1 MRVEESYTRRVVPR
15 EVDDM
20 RTLPKIFC
28 FSNGGAPGFMTAIAI
43 AEDGKV
49 LGSHMCSSEGWMPI
63 DLGVIE
69 GYRRDRHEEQYS
81 VHYPDGYEME
91 WVPYNAIDTHEALTK
106 AFDAN
111 AALALEA
118 AFALEA
124 ASAAESEVRS
134 DDS

>member
-1 MRVEESYTRRVVPR
+1 MRIEESYTRRVVPR
-15 EVDDM
+15 AVDDM

-28 FSNGGAPGFMTAIAI
+28 FSNGGPPGFMTAIAI

-49 LGSHMCSSEGWMPI
+49 LGSHMCSSEGWMPT

-69 GYRRDRHEEQYS
+69 GCRRDRHEGQYS

-91 WVPYNAIDTHEALTK
+91 WVPSSMIDTHEALNK

-118 AFALEA
+118 AN
-124 ASAAESEVRS
+124 AAEAEIQA
-134 DDS
+134 DDP